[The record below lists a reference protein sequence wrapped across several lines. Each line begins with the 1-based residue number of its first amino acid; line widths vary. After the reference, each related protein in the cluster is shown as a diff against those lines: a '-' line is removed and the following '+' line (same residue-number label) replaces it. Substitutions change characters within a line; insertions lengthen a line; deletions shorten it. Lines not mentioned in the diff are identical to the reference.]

1 MNKTNILVWGLGY
14 VGTVSSACLSKLGFN
29 ITGIDMDRNKIDS
42 FKNRVCPIKE
52 PELDKII
59 IGSIDNGYFEAIDS
73 VPKNLNDFEFS
84 LICVGTPSKNDGGP
98 DLSYLESVCKDIGQL
113 LSMTKNFHN
122 VIIRSTV
129 FPGTTELQLMKIIE
143 KFSNKKA
150 GLDFG
155 LVMNPEFLREATAVK
170 DFFDPPYTVIGG
182 INQKSIN
189 HAKKLY
195 KDIPGKVYEVSL
207 KEAEILKMVNNAFHA
222 TKISFANEIGR
233 LCNELSLN
241 SSKIMEVV
249 CADKKLNISDAYLK
263 PGFAFGGSCLPK
275 DLRALNYFADRLEL
289 NLPLLNNILES
300 NEEQINYLIR
310 NFDNDKTICYGILGL
325 SFKTGT
331 DDLRES
337 PTIKMIKLMEEKGF
351 KMLIYDNK
359 IILNEIFGANLQ
371 YLKKMIPNYQ
381 EIIVDDLDIIR
392 ERCNSIVITNN
403 ETEYYEFTK
412 SLDSSMNV
420 LDFTN

>member
-1 MNKTNILVWGLGY
+1 M
-14 VGTVSSACLSKLGFN
+14 
-29 ITGIDMDRNKIDS
+29 
-42 FKNRVCPIKE
+42 
-52 PELDKII
+52 
-59 IGSIDNGYFEAIDS
+59 
-73 VPKNLNDFEFS
+73 
-84 LICVGTPSKNDGGP
+84 
-98 DLSYLESVCKDIGQL
+98 
-113 LSMTKNFHN
+113 
-122 VIIRSTV
+122 
-129 FPGTTELQLMKIIE
+129 
-143 KFSNKKA
+143 
-150 GLDFG
+150 
-155 LVMNPEFLREATAVK
+155 
-170 DFFDPPYTVIGG
+170 
-182 INQKSIN
+182 
-189 HAKKLY
+189 
-195 KDIPGKVYEVSL
+195 
-207 KEAEILKMVNNAFHA
+207 
-222 TKISFANEIGR
+222 
-233 LCNELSLN
+233 
-241 SSKIMEVV
+241 
-249 CADKKLNISDAYLK
+249 
-263 PGFAFGGSCLPK
+263 PK

>member
-249 CADKKLNISDAYLK
+249 V
-263 PGFAFGGSCLPK
+263 
-275 DLRALNYFADRLEL
+275 
-289 NLPLLNNILES
+289 
-300 NEEQINYLIR
+300 QIKN
-310 NFDNDKTICYGILGL
+310 
-325 SFKTGT
+325 
-331 DDLRES
+331 
-337 PTIKMIKLMEEKGF
+337 
-351 KMLIYDNK
+351 
-359 IILNEIFGANLQ
+359 
-371 YLKKMIPNYQ
+371 
-381 EIIVDDLDIIR
+381 
-392 ERCNSIVITNN
+392 
-403 ETEYYEFTK
+403 
-412 SLDSSMNV
+412 
-420 LDFTN
+420 